1 MNDTAEN
8 AKNLDLVLDVDV
20 EVTVQLGSCELPMRE
35 IVALEPGA
43 VLQLKQHAKDP
54 IRLYVNKKLAAYGAV
69 VVVDDNFGIKITEF
83 VGAPRSAETSEK
95 PVEAAAEA
103 DE

>member
-1 MNDTAEN
+1 MSDTPDN

-54 IRLYVNKKLAAYGAV
+54 IRLYINKKLAAYGDV
-69 VVVDDNFGIKITEF
+69 VVVDDNFGIKITDF
-83 VGAPRSAETSEK
+83 VGTPRLAESSKE
-95 PVEAAAEA
+95 PAEAAAEA
-103 DE
+103 DA